1 MLIWSRSGGSPFL
14 RVIKLMKPEAF
25 GEAGNEKALPTHKV
39 AFLLRHYKGQ
49 TKEIKSRKL
58 RHMLSVCGW

>member
-39 AFLLRHYKGQ
+39 AFLLRH
-49 TKEIKSRKL
+49 R
-58 RHMLSVCGW
+58 